1 MQHTTRKAKIKI
13 LAMQQNLTS
22 YATEKKKTNSETD
35 QKTSYATDKK
45 ISALQQDRSFITG
58 SQNNKLPKTK
68 CGKYGKDYLC
78 F

>member
-22 YATEKKKTNSETD
+22 YATEKKPSSETD

-45 ISALQQDRSFITG
+45 ISALQQDRSFITD
-58 SQNNKLPKTK
+58 SQNN
-68 CGKYGKDYLC
+68 
-78 F
+78 